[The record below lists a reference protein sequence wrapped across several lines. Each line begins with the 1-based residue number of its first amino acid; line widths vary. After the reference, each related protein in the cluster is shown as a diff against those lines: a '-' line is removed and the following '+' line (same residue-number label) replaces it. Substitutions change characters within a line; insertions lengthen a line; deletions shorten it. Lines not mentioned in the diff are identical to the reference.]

1 VAPWQP
7 PGHWDEIQSQLF
19 KSGQVTLN
27 SVGKG
32 YISFDPENARQR
44 WEVTQVVVTT
54 NQSSTATIVPV
65 ATVGKNVTDV
75 STASPG
81 LLGSATWSG
90 NQDTWQGEMLISSG
104 DYLAVLFAPP
114 AGQSGASLAGVVCTA
129 QVTGVK
135 YTRRA

>member
-1 VAPWQP
+1 MPWQP
-7 PGHWDEIQSQLF
+7 PDHWTEVQGQLY

-27 SVGKG
+27 SAGKG
-32 YISFDPENARQR
+32 YITFDPENARQR

-54 NQSSTATIVPV
+54 SQNASATVVPV
-65 ATVGKNVTDV
+65 ATIGKNVTDL

-104 DYLAVLFAPP
+104 DFLAVLFNPP
-114 AGQSGASLAGVVCTA
+114 TGQSGAPLAGVVCTA
-129 QVTGVK
+129 VVTGTK
-135 YTRRA
+135 FTRRQ

>member
-1 VAPWQP
+1 MPWQP
-7 PGHWDEIQSQLF
+7 PDHWTEIQGQLY

-27 SVGKG
+27 SAGKG

-54 NQSSTATIVPV
+54 SQSSTATLVPV
-65 ATVGKNVTDV
+65 ATIGKNVTDL

-90 NQDTWQGEMLISSG
+90 NQDTWQGEMLIGSG
-104 DYLAVLFAPP
+104 DFLAVLFSPP
-114 AGQSGASLAGVVCTA
+114 AGQSGTPLAGVVCTA
-129 QVTGVK
+129 VVTGVK
-135 YTRRA
+135 FTRRQ

>member
-1 VAPWQP
+1 MPWQP
-7 PGHWDEIQSQLF
+7 PDHWTEIQSQLW
-19 KSGQVTLN
+19 KSAQVTLN
-27 SVGKG
+27 AAGKG
-32 YISFDPENARQR
+32 FISFDPDNARQR

-54 NQSSTATIVPV
+54 SQNASATIVPV

-90 NQDTWQGEMLISSG
+90 NQDTWQGEMLIGSG
-104 DYLAVLFAPP
+104 DYLSVLFNPP
-114 AGQSGASLAGVVCTA
+114 AGQSGATLAGVVCTA
-129 QVTGVK
+129 QITGTK